1 MIKNKVNYSIGAIV
15 FAISFIVYFMTVAPT
30 VSFWDCGEFIACA
43 YKLEVPHPPG
53 APLFLLLG
61 KIFTLIPFSK
71 DIAFRMNLIS
81 VISSA
86 LTILFLY
93 LIIVLLVEQFRGKTK
108 TFSDKLI
115 NYGGAFI
122 GAMTFAFTDS
132 QWFNAVEAE
141 VYSISTFLVAFVV
154 WLILKWR
161 LDENKDIH
169 NERYILIIAYVIGVA
184 ISIHLLN
191 LLTLPF
197 IALIIYFKHSKFEWK
212 SFLGVSAITGGLFLI
227 IYLGIIKGAP
237 KIARMIN
244 INPAAVSFPL
254 ALFVIFIVIYLV
266 YLLVGQSFKNNLFT
280 RKWIKMSLLGLAL
293 ITIGYSSYQIIF
305 IRSLKNPNIDE
316 NNPETV
322 KQAVSYLEREQYG
335 KYTASREKRWQESE
349 HKSQYSSSLDYFW
362 NYQIKKMYIRYFNWN
377 FMGRKGNNVDPTQ
390 LWMIP
395 FIIGWIGMFYHFAKD
410 KNNALSV
417 LALFFMMGLAVVLYL
432 NQPDPQPRERDYS
445 YVGSFFTF
453 AIWIGIGASSILEL
467 VKKKIKNDSLK
478 KYLMIGVT
486 ILLIVILPLNLLNA
500 NFKEHSRWGNYVASD
515 YAYNLLNSC
524 DKDGILF
531 TNGDNDTFPLWYLQ
545 EVENVRTDV
554 KVVNLSLLN
563 TPWYILQMKH
573 YDPKINIP
581 ISDEQIKTLRPRAWE
596 TQEVK
601 IPVPEK
607 LNPEKEIRWK
617 MEPTLGNNG
626 IRVQDLM
633 IFIIANGANWD
644 RPVYFA
650 VTVSNDNRIGI
661 DKYLSME
668 GLVYK
673 LNPKKVDRIDEEEIY
688 SNLIPEY
695 SNSSKEGDFGNV
707 YRFRNLNNPD
717 VYLNPNSTRLMQNY
731 RTGFIQAT
739 VEFIRHNEYEKA
751 RTLLS
756 YMEEKIPE
764 EIIPIKHKA
773 LYLEIG
779 RLYGM
784 MGDTT
789 ELSNRLDDFVK
800 RDNLSKRDILGAAQ
814 LYYMEA
820 GNYNKAEEIV
830 KKIYVQNPTDPQLI
844 GFLYQLYNESKQ
856 YDKALM
862 LLDEW
867 LQKNPDDPQAKMLKN
882 KVIQEMGKN
891 R

>member
-1 MIKNKVNYSIGAIV
+1 MIKNKVNFSIGAIV
-15 FAISFIVYFMTVAPT
+15 FATSFIVYFMTVAPT

-61 KIFTLIPFSK
+61 RIFTLIPFSK

-93 LIIVLLVEQFRGKTK
+93 LIIVLFIEQFRGKTK

-154 WLILKWR
+154 WLILKWSK
-161 LDENKDIH
+161 DESKHVH
-169 NERYILIIAYVIGVA
+169 NGRYILIIAYVMGIA

-197 IALIIYFKHSKFEWK
+197 IALIIYFKYSKFEWR
-212 SFLGVSAITGGLFLI
+212 SFLGISAITGGLFLI

-237 KIARMIN
+237 KIAKMIN
-244 INPAAVSFPL
+244 IDPAAVSFPL
-254 ALFVIFIVIYLV
+254 ALLVIFIVIYLV
-266 YLLVGQSFKNNLFT
+266 YLLVGQSLKNNIFAQ
-280 RKWIKMSLLGLAL
+280 KWIKLSLLGLIL

-316 NNPETV
+316 NNPETT
-322 KQAVSYLEREQYG
+322 KQAISYLNREQYG
-335 KYTASREKRWQESE
+335 KYTASRQERWEESKN
-349 HKSQYSSSLDYFW
+349 KSQYSGPIDYFW
-362 NYQIKKMYIRYFNWN
+362 NYQIKKMYIRYFNWQ

-395 FIIGWIGMFYHFAKD
+395 FIVGWIGMFYHFSKD

-417 LALFFMMGLAVVLYL
+417 LALFFMTGVAIVLYL

-467 VKKKIKNDSLK
+467 IKKKIKNDSLR

-486 ILLIVILPLNLLNA
+486 ALLIVILPLNLLNA

-563 TPWYILQMKH
+563 TPWYIYQMKH
-573 YDPKINIP
+573 YKPTINIP
-581 ISDEQIKTLRPRAWE
+581 ISDEQIETLRPRPWK
-596 TQEVK
+596 TSEVR
-601 IPVPEK
+601 IPVPEN
-607 LNPEKEIRWK
+607 LNPKKEIRWK
-617 MEPTLGNNG
+617 MEPTLGGGG

-633 IFIIANGANWD
+633 IFLIAKGANWE

-661 DKYLSME
+661 DKYLAME

-673 LNPKKVDRIDEEEIY
+673 LYPHKVDRVDEEAIL

-695 SNSSKEGDFGNV
+695 SDSSRKGDLGNV

-731 RTGFIQAT
+731 RTGFIQAA
-739 VEFIRHNEYEKA
+739 VGFIRNNEYEKA
-751 RTLLS
+751 RTLLN

-764 EIIPIKHKA
+764 EIIPIEHKE

-789 ELSNRLDDFVK
+789 KLSLRLDNFIK
-800 RDNLSKRDILGAAQ
+800 RDDLSKRNILGAAQ
-814 LYYMEA
+814 LYYMEI
-820 GNYNKAEEIV
+820 GNYDKAEEIV
-830 KKIYVQNPTDPQLI
+830 KRVYMQNPTDPQII

-856 YDKALM
+856 YDKALI

-867 LQKNPDDPQAKMLKN
+867 LTKNPGDSQAKILRN
-882 KVIQEMGKN
+882 KIIQEMN
-891 R
+891 

>member
-1 MIKNKVNYSIGAIV
+1 VYSL
-15 FAISFIVYFMTVAPT
+15 S
-30 VSFWDCGEFIACA
+30 
-43 YKLEVPHPPG
+43 
-53 APLFLLLG
+53 LFL
-61 KIFTLIPFSK
+61 T
-71 DIAFRMNLIS
+71 
-81 VISSA
+81 A
-86 LTILFLY
+86 L
-93 LIIVLLVEQFRGKTK
+93 
-108 TFSDKLI
+108 
-115 NYGGAFI
+115 
-122 GAMTFAFTDS
+122 
-132 QWFNAVEAE
+132 
-141 VYSISTFLVAFVV
+141 VV
-154 WLILKWR
+154 WLILKWSR
-161 LDENKDIH
+161 DESKHVH
-169 NERYILIIAYVIGVA
+169 NGRYILIIAYVLGVA
-184 ISIHLLN
+184 ISVHLLN
-191 LLTLPF
+191 LLALPF
-197 IALIIYFKHSKFEWK
+197 IALIIYFKHSKFEWR
-212 SFLGVSAITGGLFLI
+212 SFLGISAIAGGLFLT

-237 KIARMIN
+237 KIAKMIN
-244 INPAAVSFPL
+244 IDPAAVSFPL
-254 ALFVIFIVIYLV
+254 ALLVIFIIIYLV
-266 YLLVGQSFKNNLFT
+266 YLLVGQSLKNNIFAQ
-280 RKWIKMSLLGLAL
+280 KWIKLSLLGLIL
-293 ITIGYSSYQIIF
+293 VTIGYSSYQIIF

-322 KQAVSYLEREQYG
+322 KQCVSYLEREQYG
-335 KYTASREKRWQESE
+335 KYTASRQERWEESE
-349 HKSQYSSSLDYFW
+349 HKSQYSGPVDYFW
-362 NYQIKKMYIRYFNWN
+362 NYQVKKMYIRYFNWQ

-395 FIIGWIGMFYHFAKD
+395 FIVGWIGMFYHFAKD

-417 LALFFMMGLAVVLYL
+417 LALFFMTGLAIVLYL

-467 VKKKIKNDSLK
+467 IKKKIKDDSLR
-478 KYLMIGVT
+478 KYLMIGVM

-563 TPWYILQMKH
+563 TPWYIYQMKH
-573 YDPKINIP
+573 YKPTINIP
-581 ISDEQIKTLRPRAWE
+581 ISDEQIETLRPRAWKA
-596 TQEVK
+596 TDVR
-601 IPVPEK
+601 IPVPEN
-607 LNPEKEIRWK
+607 LNPKKEIRWK
-617 MEPTLGNNG
+617 MEPTLGGGG

-633 IFIIANGANWD
+633 IFLIAKGANWE

-661 DKYLSME
+661 DKYLAME

-673 LNPKKVDRIDEEEIY
+673 LYPHKVDRVDEKEIF

-695 SNSSKEGDFGNV
+695 SDSSREGDLGNV

-731 RTGFIQAT
+731 RTGFIQAA
-739 VEFIRHNEYEKA
+739 VEFIRSNEYEKA
-751 RTLLS
+751 RTLLN

-764 EIIPIKHKA
+764 EIIPIEHKG

-789 ELSNRLDDFVK
+789 KLSLRLDNFIK
-800 RDNLSKRDILGAAQ
+800 RDDLSKKDILGAAQ
-814 LYYMEA
+814 LYYMEI
-820 GNYNKAEEIV
+820 GNYDKAEEIV
-830 KKIYVQNPTDPQLI
+830 KRIYMQNPADPQII

-856 YDKALM
+856 YDKALV

-867 LQKNPDDPQAKMLKN
+867 LTKNPGDSQAKILRN
-882 KVIQEMGKN
+882 KIIQEMNKN
-891 R
+891 

>member
-1 MIKNKVNYSIGAIV
+1 MIKNKVNFSIGAIV
-15 FAISFIVYFMTVAPT
+15 FATSFIVYFMTVAPT

-71 DIAFRMNLIS
+71 DIAFRMNLMS

-93 LIIVLLVEQFRGKTK
+93 LIIVLFIEQFRGQTK

-132 QWFNAVEAE
+132 QWFNAVETE

-161 LDENKDIH
+161 RDEYKNIH
-169 NERYILIIAYVIGVA
+169 NERYILIIAYVMGIA

-197 IALIIYFKHSKFEWK
+197 IALIIYFKYSKFKWR
-212 SFLGVSAITGGLFLI
+212 SFLGISAITGGLFLI

-244 INPAAVSFPL
+244 IDPAAVSFPL
-254 ALFVIFIVIYLV
+254 ALLVIFIVIYLV
-266 YLLVGQSFKNNLFT
+266 YLLVGQSLKNNIFAQ
-280 RKWIKMSLLGLAL
+280 KWIKLSLLGLIL

-322 KQAVSYLEREQYG
+322 EQCVSYLEREQYG
-335 KYTASREKRWQESE
+335 KYTASRQERWEESKY
-349 HKSQYSSSLDYFW
+349 KSQYSGPIDFFW
-362 NYQIKKMYIRYFNWN
+362 NYQIKKMYIRYFNWQ

-417 LALFFMMGLAVVLYL
+417 LALFFMTGLAIVLYL
-432 NQPDPQPRERDYS
+432 NQPNPQPRERDYS

-467 VKKKIKNDSLK
+467 IKKKIKNDSLR

-486 ILLIVILPLNLLNA
+486 VLLIVILPLNLLNA

-563 TPWYILQMKH
+563 TPWYIYQMKH
-573 YDPKINIP
+573 YKPTINIP
-581 ISDEQIKTLRPRAWE
+581 ISDEQIETLRPRAWK
-596 TQEVK
+596 TSEVR
-601 IPVPEK
+601 IPVPEN
-607 LNPEKEIRWK
+607 LNPKKEIRWK
-617 MEPTLGNNG
+617 MEPTLGGGG

-633 IFIIANGANWD
+633 IFLIAKGANWE

-661 DKYLSME
+661 DKYLAME

-673 LNPKKVDRIDEEEIY
+673 LYPHKVDRVDKEEIL

-695 SNSSKEGDFGNV
+695 SDSSREGDLGNV

-717 VYLNPNSTRLMQNY
+717 VYLNPNSMRLMQNY
-731 RTGFIQAT
+731 RTGFIQAA
-739 VEFIRHNEYEKA
+739 VGFIRSNEYEKA
-751 RTLLS
+751 RTLLN

-764 EIIPIKHKA
+764 EIIPIEHKG

-789 ELSNRLDDFVK
+789 KLSLRLDNFIK
-800 RDNLSKRDILGAAQ
+800 RDDLSKKDILGAAQ
-814 LYYMEA
+814 LYYMEI
-820 GNYNKAEEIV
+820 GNYDKAEEIV
-830 KKIYVQNPTDPQLI
+830 KRVYMQNPTDPQII

-856 YDKALM
+856 YDKALI

-867 LQKNPDDPQAKMLKN
+867 LTKNPGDSQAKILRN
-882 KVIQEMGKN
+882 KIIQEMN
-891 R
+891 

>member
-1 MIKNKVNYSIGAIV
+1 MIKNKVNFSIGAIV
-15 FAISFIVYFMTVAPT
+15 FTTSFIVYFMTVAPT

-43 YKLEVPHPPG
+43 YKLQVPHPPG

-61 KIFTLIPFSK
+61 KIITLIPFSK
-71 DIAFRMNLIS
+71 DIAFRMNIIS
-81 VISSA
+81 VISGA

-93 LIIVLLVEQFRGKTK
+93 LIIVLFIEQFRGKTK

-122 GAMTFAFTDS
+122 GAMTYAFTDS
-132 QWFNAVEAE
+132 QWFNSVEAE
-141 VYSISTFLVAFVV
+141 LYSLSLFLTALVV
-154 WLILKWR
+154 WLILKWSR
-161 LDENKDIH
+161 DESKHVH
-169 NERYILIIAYVIGVA
+169 NERYILIIAYVLGVA

-191 LLTLPF
+191 LLALPF
-197 IALIIYFKHSKFEWK
+197 IALIIYFKHSKFEWR
-212 SFLGVSAITGGLFLI
+212 SFLGISAITGGLFLT

-237 KIARMIN
+237 KIAKMIN
-244 INPAAVSFPL
+244 IDPAAVSFPL
-254 ALFVIFIVIYLV
+254 ALLVIFIVIYLV
-266 YLLVGQSFKNNLFT
+266 YLLVGQSLKNNIFAQ
-280 RKWIKMSLLGLAL
+280 KWIKLSLLGLIL

-322 KQAVSYLEREQYG
+322 KQCVSYLEREQYG
-335 KYTASREKRWQESE
+335 KYTASRQERWEESKY
-349 HKSQYSSSLDYFW
+349 KSQYSGPIDYFW
-362 NYQIKKMYIRYFNWN
+362 NYQIKKMYIRYFNWQ

-417 LALFFMMGLAVVLYL
+417 LALFFMTGLAIVLYL

-467 VKKKIKNDSLK
+467 IKKKIKNDSLR
-478 KYLMIGVT
+478 KYLMIGIT

-563 TPWYILQMKH
+563 TPWYIYQMKH
-573 YDPKINIP
+573 YKPTINIP
-581 ISDEQIKTLRPRAWE
+581 ISDEQIETLRPRAWK
-596 TQEVK
+596 TTDVR
-601 IPVPEK
+601 IPVPEN
-607 LNPEKEIRWK
+607 LNPKKEIKWK
-617 MEPTLGNNG
+617 MEPTLGDGG

-633 IFIIANGANWD
+633 IFLIAKGANWEQ
-644 RPVYFA
+644 PIYFA

-661 DKYLSME
+661 DKYLAME

-673 LNPKKVDRIDEEEIY
+673 LYPHKVDRVDEEEIF

-695 SNSSKEGDFGNV
+695 SDSSREGDLGNV

-731 RTGFIQAT
+731 RTGFIQAA
-739 VEFIRHNEYEKA
+739 VEFIRNNEYEKA
-751 RTLLS
+751 RTLLN

-764 EIIPIKHKA
+764 EIIPIEHKG

-789 ELSNRLDDFVK
+789 KLSLRLDNFIK
-800 RDNLSKRDILGAAQ
+800 RDDLSKKDILGAAQ
-814 LYYMEA
+814 LCYMEL
-820 GNYNKAEEIV
+820 GNYDKAEEIA
-830 KKIYVQNPTDPQLI
+830 KRIYVQNPTDPQII

-856 YDKALM
+856 YDKALI

-867 LQKNPDDPQAKMLKN
+867 LIKNPGDSQAKMLRN
-882 KVIQEMGKN
+882 KIIQEMN
-891 R
+891 